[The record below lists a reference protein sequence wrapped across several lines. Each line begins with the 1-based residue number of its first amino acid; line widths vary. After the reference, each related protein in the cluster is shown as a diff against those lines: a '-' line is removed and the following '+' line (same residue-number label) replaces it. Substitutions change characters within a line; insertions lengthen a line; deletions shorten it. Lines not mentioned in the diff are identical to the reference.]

1 MDRTTLESLS
11 LLVQVIGYA
20 ILAIVALVTLGVSV
34 GSALFGG
41 TVFGLV
47 VGLALQTP
55 LSNVFS
61 GLFLIASRP
70 FNVGD
75 RVTIL
80 TWQYGITFPSQSQ
93 SKFWSQD
100 YLIPGYTGTVVG
112 ISLMY
117 TTILTDDNVPLKIP
131 NNVVIQA
138 AVFVHNEEK
147 RRVRARFQVPSS
159 IEPDEAILAIKD
171 RLKGLDFIDGEPD
184 VKVLEAGLD
193 SYVLGIDA
201 MCKGVY
207 EEPYRSEI
215 LKVALDTI
223 KGLKARVES
232 RAQG

>member
-1 MDRTTLESLS
+1 M
-11 LLVQVIGYA
+11 IGYA
-20 ILAIVALVTLGVSV
+20 ILAIIALVTLGVSV

-41 TVFGLV
+41 TVFGLI

-80 TWQYGITFPSQSQ
+80 TWQYSITFPSQSQ
-93 SKFWSQD
+93 NKYWSQD
-100 YLIPGYTGTVVG
+100 YLVPGLTGTVTG

-117 TTILTDDNVPLKIP
+117 TTILTDDIVPLKIP

-159 IEPDEAILAIKD
+159 IEPNEAIHAIKD
-171 RLKGLDFIDGEPD
+171 RLEGLDFIDGEAD
-184 VKVLEAGLD
+184 VKVLEASLD
-193 SYVLGIDA
+193 SYVLGIDV

-215 LKVALDTI
+215 LKIVMDTI
-223 KGLKARVES
+223 KGLEAQVES
-232 RAQG
+232 RVQG